1 MYCLSETLPCTASH
15 NKSHNNKTCSYG
27 ASQNKPG
34 SPMSKLPFLLLTVLF
49 SAHRPDCSLPVP
61 SCSQDSCSSTWQ
73 DLWCV
78 SECVVCHAAGSW
90 ECSSVQV
97 GEQGPAC
104 LQAKGDEDQVLLI
117 RAQEERR
124 RGREGNLCM
133 EEKGGR
139 IEEQEAV
146 LEGNKK

>member
-1 MYCLSETLPCTASH
+1 M
-15 NKSHNNKTCSYG
+15 
-27 ASQNKPG
+27 
-34 SPMSKLPFLLLTVLF
+34 
-49 SAHRPDCSLPVP
+49 
-61 SCSQDSCSSTWQ
+61 
-73 DLWCV
+73 
-78 SECVVCHAAGSW
+78 
-90 ECSSVQV
+90 QV

-104 LQAKGDEDQVLLI
+104 LRAKGDEDQVLLI